1 MPEGQNETLFGFVA
15 VSTSTGD
22 ITSGN
27 LLDAVQFR
35 QYYRMDFQTPPSGS
49 GTYSTDGETPVAFDS
64 EASKSDYALVG
75 SDVTVTA
82 KPVDAS
88 HHFLGAYVGDTF
100 VDADQWTANADG
112 SYSLTRTLTAN
123 LSVRL
128 MFSAN
133 TVVYDV
139 NGGDPYDSDN
149 PETGHEIYIKR
160 GSSYTNKTAA
170 TKRNDDGWRFTGWKC
185 DDDHILGVNH
195 KITYGSKTNDLSISQ
210 NDQTVVS
217 GIPAEKGITL
227 TAQWTYRQAF
237 ATTLYNADKKTY
249 EELAPGEQNGDYGSI
264 AVSYADR
271 KGDHAPAGETYGTA
285 GKVYYTESGTVVTA
299 VATAKEGYTFRG
311 WFDKDGKALTTGE
324 TYTYTVG
331 DRAVNMAYARFDPID
346 QDLGVS
352 MNVTGTSGEQ
362 DRYFRVDI
370 KVTGAKANAYYVVA
384 GAVTGTL
391 NADGG
396 TVRNPTAVGA
406 DAHGVISQSIY
417 MKHGDAVTL
426 RNLPYGCT
434 YQIVEKDYA
443 ADGYMATISPDGKTT
458 LSADH
463 ASVSIENHRSGVTG
477 IRLVNVSKTA
487 ENTRL
492 PNATFTLTRAGGKAS
507 TFTADQNGSINLGFV
522 PAGTYVLKQTNAPN
536 GYQPLGSDRTATI
549 TVGDGSIFFADGTT
563 DGEWFALSGAG
574 NDATVTVGNAILWNL
589 PTAAGPGLVPFAL
602 GGLALLAM
610 AVALAFLMTRRKA
623 E

>member
-1 MPEGQNETLFGFVA
+1 
-15 VSTSTGD
+15 
-22 ITSGN
+22 
-27 LLDAVQFR
+27 
-35 QYYRMDFQTPPSGS
+35 
-49 GTYSTDGETPVAFDS
+49 
-64 EASKSDYALVG
+64 
-75 SDVTVTA
+75 
-82 KPVDAS
+82 
-88 HHFLGAYVGDTF
+88 
-100 VDADQWTANADG
+100 
-112 SYSLTRTLTAN
+112 
-123 LSVRL
+123 

-331 DRAVNMAYARFDPID
+331 DRAVNMAYARFDPIN